1 MIIRNAANTDAG
13 TLKEVVS
20 NLSTNKNEIY
30 FRIRLKDESVVHVG
44 YDFET
49 FNKQL
54 DTVLEGG
61 TVSFINNNIIK
72 NKCLFSYKQ
81 SSDDATLKGGLTPYG
96 LCQGTD
102 ITNLEYIYI
111 VTGNEAEG
119 KALYLGYMNAK
130 GGNQNKYK
138 LDVVSSNGSKWEVE
152 GIQFYDSN
160 TIYIGICPAG
170 SGVDKSRAYIYSI
183 QKNEL

>member
-1 MIIRNAANTDAG
+1 MKRQIEKIMTMAVAAGLMTSMLCG
-13 TLKEVVS
+13 EVSHAAKV
-20 NLSTNKNEIY
+20 K
-30 FRIRLKDESVVHVG
+30 
-44 YDFET
+44 
-49 FNKQL
+49 
-54 DTVLEGG
+54 
-61 TVSFINNNIIK
+61 
-72 NKCLFSYKQ
+72 
-81 SSDDATLKGGLTPYG
+81 TPYYKTG
-96 LCQGTD
+96 VKTD
-102 ITNLEYIYI
+102 YLVKDTAFYKKTGEVLSFREKYAETSGYNPVSYSVYGSGCGKQRPLTGYVILEYIYI

-160 TIYIGICPAG
+160 TIYIGECPAG